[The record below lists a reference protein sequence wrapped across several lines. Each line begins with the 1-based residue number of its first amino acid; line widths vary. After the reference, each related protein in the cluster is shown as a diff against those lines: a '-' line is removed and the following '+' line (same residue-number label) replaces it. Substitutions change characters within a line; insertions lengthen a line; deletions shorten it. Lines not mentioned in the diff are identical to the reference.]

1 VPFTVSHVAAV
12 LPLRRGPASRW
23 ALPAAPLV
31 LGSMAP
37 DLVMVLGRPA
47 LRVVSH
53 SPVGVLAVDIPL
65 VAVSWLVWV
74 HLLREPVRNL
84 VPGVAARW
92 RPAASRGRLERL
104 VRWVAAAFVGIAT
117 HLAWDSFTHDDGW
130 VVQRVSSL
138 QGRVGPLDVVDW
150 LQLSSSALGLVVLA
164 GWAVWWWRTTKP
176 ARPVPRPRG
185 LLPVATVLVL
195 RAGFGAT
202 RRAAPILPEI
212 LRDPLD
218 RGAWRAFVTLG
229 LFGAGGGAMVAALL
243 TGVLWRLMGPRRAT
257 ADV

>member
-47 LRVVSH
+47 LREISH
-53 SPVGVLAVDIPL
+53 SLHGVLTVDIPL
-65 VAVSWLVWV
+65 VALSWLVWV
-74 HLLREPVRNL
+74 HLLREPVRQL
-84 VPGVAARW
+84 VPGIAARW
-92 RPAASRGRLERL
+92 RPARARGRLERFGS
-104 VRWVAAAFVGIAT
+104 WACAALLGIAT
-117 HLAWDSFTHDDGW
+117 HLVWDAFTHRDGW
-130 VVQRVSSL
+130 VVRHVDAMQS
-138 QGRVGPLDVVDW
+138 RVGLLLVADW
-150 LQLSSSALGLVVLA
+150 LQLASSGLGLVVLA
-164 GWAVWWWRTTKP
+164 GWAIWWWRTTEP
-176 ARPVPRPRG
+176 RRPVPRPRG
-185 LLPVATVLVL
+185 LLPVGAALLVL
-195 RAGFGAT
+195 AFLGAA
-202 RRAAPILPEI
+202 RRAAPIAPEL

-243 TGVLWRLMGPRRAT
+243 TGVLWRLLRPRRAT